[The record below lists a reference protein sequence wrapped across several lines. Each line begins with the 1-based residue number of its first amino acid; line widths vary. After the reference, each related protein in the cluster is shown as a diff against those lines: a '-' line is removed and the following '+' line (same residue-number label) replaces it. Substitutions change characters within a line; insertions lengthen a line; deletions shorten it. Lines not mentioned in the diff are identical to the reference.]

1 MSKHHKSH
9 DSRETVQTSRRY
21 LSRPLAVGLSL
32 LTGACGTSEASA
44 SFTGVAPDPGVAPTI
59 PTTTVPIGSIS
70 SQPDSGM
77 MSPQSDAGIQINS
90 GVVTPVMIEQCSIPD
105 AAAGLDPSFDEYA
118 VTHDEVGRT
127 VIYSWTTQTQID
139 ELRVDPT
146 LLTRSMTLTGE
157 RGRASDYIL
166 SMAPYDEIAAIL
178 AGPEFENKRFGW
190 ANPWATVLGW
200 SGETYGDQLLEIRLR
215 PEAWIGRILTS
226 TGEWAFFD
234 TNNVPVNL
242 DDVKAHPERIA
253 AVYFVD
259 DQNAFDCG
267 GTFGSGPAYREYFIA
282 NESMIESWS
291 AYTVEIRDELLRA
304 IDTLE
309 GFRGTLAEGG
319 CQTAT
324 GSIDCWREAVV
335 ALWQR
340 EPATLLEQYESSLPF
355 PNELYVATTS
365 NIDRL
370 VEQLQAVLFEPN
382 PLTHTYP

>member
-1 MSKHHKSH
+1 
-9 DSRETVQTSRRY
+9 
-21 LSRPLAVGLSL
+21 
-32 LTGACGTSEASA
+32 
-44 SFTGVAPDPGVAPTI
+44 
-59 PTTTVPIGSIS
+59 
-70 SQPDSGM
+70 
-77 MSPQSDAGIQINS
+77 
-90 GVVTPVMIEQCSIPD
+90 MIEQCSIPD
-105 AAAGLDPSFDEYA
+105 AAAGLDPSFDDYA
-118 VTHDEVGRT
+118 VTDEAVGRT

-215 PEAWIGRILTS
+215 PEAWIGRVLTS

-234 TNNVPVNL
+234 TNNDPVSL

-259 DQNAFDCG
+259 DQNAFNCG

-309 GFRGTLAEGG
+309 AFRGTLAEAG

-324 GSIDCWREAVV
+324 GSIECWREAVV

-340 EPATLLEQYESSLPF
+340 EPATLLEQYETSLTF

-370 VEQLQAVLFEPN
+370 VERLQAVLFEPN